1 MTSHSSSLGIST
13 DISLRILFLISANP
27 STRSTYSI

>member
-1 MTSHSSSLGIST
+1 MTSHNSSLGIST
-13 DISLRILFLISANP
+13 DITLCISFLISANP

>member
-13 DISLRILFLISANP
+13 DIILSILFLISANP
-27 STRSTYSI
+27 STRSTYST

>member
-13 DISLRILFLISANP
+13 DISLSILSLISANP
-27 STRSTYSI
+27 STRSTYKS